1 MPKISIIV
9 PVYFNALNL
18 PPLIERLLALSEN
31 RDFEYEYIFVDDG
44 SGDNSYPILQ
54 DFAAKDSRIKVI
66 KLSRNFGSF
75 VASLAGIRN
84 ATGDCLTIIS
94 ADLQDPPELILE
106 MAKEWKSGYKV
117 VLAVRKGRQDS
128 WIVELTSSLF
138 YWVMKKFIMSNMP
151 SGGFDFFLIDKK
163 VAQIV
168 SRCQEKNTSL
178 PGLILWL
185 GFDRKLI
192 HYNRAK
198 RDLGKSMWTFRKRFE
213 YFVDSIT
220 AFSYLPL
227 RLASVLGVV
236 ISFCGFL
243 YIGYIFYLYFFIMIP
258 PPGWSTIMVVVLFV
272 SGIQLIMLGMIGEY
286 LWRNFEETRKRPV
299 YVVDEAIGIKD
310 PN

>member
-1 MPKISIIV
+1 MSKVSIIV
-9 PVYFNALNL
+9 PVYFNELNL
-18 PPLIERLLALSEN
+18 PGLMDRLLALSNDNTYE
-31 RDFEYEYIFVDDG
+31 FEYIFIDDG
-44 SGDNSYPILQ
+44 SGDNSYAILQ
-54 DFAAKDSRIKVI
+54 EFSVKDSRIKVI

-84 ATGDCLTIIS
+84 ATGDCLTVIS
-94 ADLQDPPELILE
+94 ADLQDPPELIIE
-106 MAKEWKSGYKV
+106 MVKEWKSGYKV
-117 VLAVRKGRQDS
+117 VLAVREGRKDS
-128 WIVELTSSLF
+128 LIVELTSSFF
-138 YWVMKKFIMSNMP
+138 YWVLKKFVMSNMP
-151 SGGFDFFLIDKK
+151 PGGFDFFLIDKK

-178 PGLILWL
+178 SGLILWL

-192 HYNRAK
+192 HYNRTK
-198 RDLGKSMWTFRKRFE
+198 RDLGKSMWTFRKRFK

-227 RLASVLGVV
+227 RVASILGVA
-236 ISFCGFL
+236 ISIFGFL

-258 PPGWSTIMVVVLFV
+258 PPGWSTIMVAILFI
-272 SGIQLIMLGMIGEY
+272 SGIQLIILGVIGEY
-286 LWRNFEETRKRPV
+286 LWRNFDETRKRPV

>member
-1 MPKISIIV
+1 MSKVSIIV
-9 PVYFNALNL
+9 PVYFNELNL
-18 PPLIERLLALSEN
+18 PALMDRLLALSSDNTYE
-31 RDFEYEYIFVDDG
+31 FEYIFIDDG
-44 SGDNSYPILQ
+44 SGDNSYAILQ
-54 DFAAKDSRIKVI
+54 EFAAKDSRIKVI

-117 VLAVRKGRQDS
+117 VLAVRKGRKDS
-128 WIVELTSSLF
+128 VIVELTSSFF
-138 YWVMKKFIMSNMP
+138 YWVMKKFVMSNMP
-151 SGGFDFFLIDKK
+151 PGGFDFFLIDKK

-178 PGLILWL
+178 AGLILWL

-198 RDLGKSMWTFRKRFE
+198 RDLGKSMWTFRKRFK
-213 YFVDSIT
+213 YFIDSIT

-227 RLASVLGVV
+227 RVASILGVA
-236 ISFCGFL
+236 ISIFGFL

-258 PPGWSTIMVVVLFV
+258 PPGWSTIMVVILFV
-272 SGIQLIMLGMIGEY
+272 SGIQLIILGVIGEY
-286 LWRNFEETRKRPV
+286 LWRNFDETRKRPV
-299 YVVDEAIGIKD
+299 YVVDEVIGIKD

>member
-1 MPKISIIV
+1 MSKVSIII
-9 PVYFNALNL
+9 PVYFNESNL
-18 PPLIERLLALSEN
+18 PPLMDRLLALSSDNTYE
-31 RDFEYEYIFVDDG
+31 FEYIFIDDG
-44 SGDNSYPILQ
+44 SGDNSYAILQ
-54 DFAAKDSRIKVI
+54 EFAAKDSRIKVI

-117 VLAVRKGRQDS
+117 VLAVRKGRKDS
-128 WIVELTSSLF
+128 VIVELTSSFF
-138 YWVMKKFIMSNMP
+138 YWVMKKFVMSNMP
-151 SGGFDFFLIDKK
+151 PGGFDFFLIDKK

-178 PGLILWL
+178 VGLILWL
-185 GFDRKLI
+185 GFDHKLI
-192 HYNRAK
+192 HYNRSK

-227 RLASVLGVV
+227 RLASILGVA

-272 SGIQLIMLGMIGEY
+272 SGIQLIILGMIGEY
-286 LWRNFEETRKRPV
+286 LWRNFDETRRRPV
-299 YVVDEAIGIKD
+299 YVVDEAIGIED